1 MEDDTVEQRCVMA
14 VLAENLF
21 VVTLHWLI
29 YRSGHRRA
37 SLPIISLSPTNRFN
51 LVAKISRGAATLQM
65 CHPPSMCCTYIFPC
79 LSLTILPPPSAT
91 CITRPA
97 IRSHARR
104 SHWCCFYSLSAI
116 RRVSSSFE
124 RLRSSFLS
132 SDPSRTVAQAGSR
145 RPSPLSNKSRH
156 LRQLF
161 HAAINGHIILDMER

>member
-1 MEDDTVEQRCVMA
+1 VEQRCVMA

-116 RRVSSSFE
+116 RRVY
-124 RLRSSFLS
+124 RPS
-132 SDPSRTVAQAGSR
+132 SDSDLHFSHQILVEPSHRQALEDR
-145 RPSPLSNKSRH
+145 L
-156 LRQLF
+156 L
-161 HAAINGHIILDMER
+161 